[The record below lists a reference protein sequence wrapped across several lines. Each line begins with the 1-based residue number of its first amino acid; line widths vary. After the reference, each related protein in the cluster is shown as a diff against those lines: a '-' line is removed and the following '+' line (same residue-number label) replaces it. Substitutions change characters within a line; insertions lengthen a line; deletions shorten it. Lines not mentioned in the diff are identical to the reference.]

1 MSSPAP
7 RAVTP
12 EMIISSSKKEK
23 AAAAEQ
29 GAFRGRRSGKG
40 KDGNND
46 SSSGGKP
53 SKRRKTNNQQGMID
67 EFDQEF
73 GDVESLFLSG
83 NSTRRRQQE
92 PSIDISKVRRGI
104 DSLFL
109 PYHAARRLRIPE
121 VLWIYHNPE
130 FDDCPFNIPD
140 HEEEEEKEY
149 LPKAIWRDVPY
160 EVTERVRQGEGQ

>member
-53 SKRRKTNNQQGMID
+53 SKRRKTNNQQGIIN

-83 NSTRRRQQE
+83 DSTRRRQQ
-92 PSIDISKVRRGI
+92 
-104 DSLFL
+104 DSNKSLVLIFRKC
-109 PYHAARRLRIPE
+109 AE
-121 VLWIYHNPE
+121 VLIRSSFLIMPLE
-130 FDDCPFNIPD
+130 DCVFLKCCGSTTI
-140 HEEEEEKEY
+140 
-149 LPKAIWRDVPY
+149 LSSMTVPS
-160 EVTERVRQGEGQ
+160 TSQIMKKKKRKSIFPRLFGGMFLTK